1 MLGCKNF
8 TLFFFNLGFFRKHWR
23 FAEKKWKRGDHI
35 YSSLALPLDELSE
48 IYLQFCIWDDYLLL
62 STAAHVITTL
72 VLDEIYAPLE
82 IKFWLNIAFVF
93 LVDLISDS
101 MIVVSHRKVV
111 NLNLFQT
118 EPLTNWTNHLY
129 DPTFVFENR
138 GKFGYSQCLILRLIR
153 TKSFSH

>member
-1 MLGCKNF
+1 MLRCKNF
-8 TLFFFNLGFFRKHWR
+8 TLFFFLNLGFFHKHWR

-48 IYLQFCIWDDYLLL
+48 IYLKFCIWDDYLLF
-62 STAAHVITTL
+62 SIAAHVITTL

-111 NLNLFQT
+111 NLNLHR
-118 EPLTNWTNHLY
+118 LSSYNYKGNHLPIELTISMIPHSSLKIEANLDNPNALY
-129 DPTFVFENR
+129 FV
-138 GKFGYSQCLILRLIR
+138 
-153 TKSFSH
+153 